1 MPAACSCSGTVPSIG
16 TKKTKTMIFTI
27 CLITFFVAFFIGYF
41 KGKRDQ
47 RKEQH
52 KIKMLHLDTL
62 EQVLYNYV
70 NCTDNLLLYPNN
82 LTSRKKSLLLRE
94 IAIKMISKPNKKKI

>member
-1 MPAACSCSGTVPSIG
+1 
-16 TKKTKTMIFTI
+16 MIFTI

-41 KGKRDQ
+41 KGKRDH
-47 RKEQH
+47 RKKQH
-52 KIKMLHLDTL
+52 RLKMLHLDTL

-82 LTSRKKSLLLRE
+82 LTSRKKALLLRE
-94 IAIKMISKPNKKKI
+94 IALKMISKPNKKKI

>member
-1 MPAACSCSGTVPSIG
+1 MDTTCYSSGTVPSIG
-16 TKKTKTMIFTI
+16 TQKTKTMIFTI

-41 KGKRDQ
+41 KGKRDH

-52 KIKMLHLDTL
+52 KVKMLHLDTL

-82 LTSRKKSLLLRE
+82 LTSRKKALLLRE